1 MIAVNAGVT
10 PHHTGPWQRWL
21 RVLLASAVLCAGAPA
36 VCVVRA
42 QDGPALVVL
51 VRHAEKA
58 AQPAD
63 DPSLTDAGRERAA
76 ALATAVAHAPPSAII
91 VSSRK
96 RTAETGVPTATKF
109 GITPTVVSLDGGGAA
124 HVAAVADAVRK
135 QRGIVLVI
143 GHSNTI
149 PAVIKALG
157 GPALP
162 DICDAT
168 YNLLFTLLPAKDG
181 RAAQLIVSQYGVG
194 SDTVVATATPA
205 CAGMK

>member
-1 MIAVNAGVT
+1 MIDRVGRIVS
-10 PHHTGPWQRWL
+10 L
-21 RVLLASAVLCAGAPA
+21 RVHWCGVLALAVLLLFGATGVA
-36 VCVVRA
+36 HT
-42 QDGPALVVL
+42 QEGPSLVVL

-58 AQPAD
+58 AEPAD
-63 DPSLTDAGRERAA
+63 DPPLTEIGRARAA
-76 ALATAVAHAPPSAII
+76 ALAIAVAHAPPNAIV

-96 RTAETGVPTATKF
+96 RTAETAIPTATKF
-109 GITPTVVSLDGGGAA
+109 GVTPTVVALEGGTAA
-124 HVAAVADAVRK
+124 HIAAVADAVRK
-135 QRGIVLVI
+135 QRGAVLVI

-168 YNLLFTLLPAKDG
+168 HTLLYTLLPARDG
-181 RAAQLIVSQYGVG
+181 RPVQLVVSQYGAADAAPVPP
-194 SDTVVATATPA
+194 TATA